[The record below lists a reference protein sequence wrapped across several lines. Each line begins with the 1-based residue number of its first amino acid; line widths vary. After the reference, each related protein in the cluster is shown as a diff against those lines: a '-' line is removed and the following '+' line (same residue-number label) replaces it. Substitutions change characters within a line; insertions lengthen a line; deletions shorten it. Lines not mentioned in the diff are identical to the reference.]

1 MAETSTTTQTT
12 EATSQPA
19 EKPQNNAPAPA
30 EGNDTPKQ
38 ENTPQNAAQLVG
50 DARPAEKTFTQDELN
65 KILADR
71 LKSEQKRW
79 EKKAAD
85 EKAEAER
92 VAKMT
97 AEQKAQHEQ
106 DKREREF
113 AAREAE
119 LSRKER
125 TATARDLL
133 AEKNAPAALIGA
145 VDVSSDE
152 AVTTSVEAVV
162 KAFNE
167 AVSAEVAKK
176 LAGAPPK
183 KGDPAK
189 TDPFREGLGI

>member
-1 MAETSTTTQTT
+1 MAETNTQTNTTTQTT
-12 EATSQPA
+12 TDPAQTAQNAQEA
-19 EKPQNNAPAPA
+19 APASA

-38 ENTPQNAAQLVG
+38 ENTSQSAAQ
-50 DARPAEKTFTQDELN
+50 PPEKAFTQDELN
-65 KILADR
+65 RILADR
-71 LKSEQKRW
+71 LKSERDRW

-97 AEQKAQHEQ
+97 ADEKAKHEQ
-106 DKREREF
+106 EKREREF
-113 AAREAE
+113 AQREAT
-119 LSRKER
+119 LQRKER

-133 AEKNAPAALIGA
+133 AEKGAPAALLGA

-152 AVTTSVEAVV
+152 AVAPSVEAIV
-162 KAFNE
+162 KAFNS

-183 KGDPAK
+183 TSSPAK
-189 TDPFREGLGI
+189 ADPFREGLGV

>member
-1 MAETSTTTQTT
+1 MAETNTTTQTT

-30 EGNDTPKQ
+30 EGNDNTPKQ
-38 ENTPQNAAQLVG
+38 ENAPQNAAQS
-50 DARPAEKTFTQDELN
+50 AEKTFTQDELN

-71 LKSEQKRW
+71 LNSAQKRW

-92 VAKMT
+92 VAKMS
-97 AEQKAQHEQ
+97 AEEKAKHEQ
-106 DKREREF
+106 EKREREF
-113 AAREAE
+113 AEREAE

-133 AEKNAPAALIGA
+133 AEKGAPAALIGA

-183 KGDPAK
+183 SGNSAK
-189 TDPFREGLGI
+189 ADPFREGLGI

>member
-1 MAETSTTTQTT
+1 MAEETQTNT
-12 EATSQPA
+12 QTA
-19 EKPQNNAPAPA
+19 ENAQGAASAPA
-30 EGNDTPKQ
+30 EDNDTPKQ
-38 ENTPQNAAQLVG
+38 ETTSQSDAQQ
-50 DARPAEKTFTQDELN
+50 PEKTFTQGELDAIVE
-65 KILADR
+65 KR
-71 LKSEQKRW
+71 LERARKAL
-79 EKKAAD
+79 EKKFAD

-92 VAKMT
+92 VAKMS
-97 AEQKAQHEQ
+97 ADEKAKHEQ
-106 DKREREF
+106 EKREREF
-113 AAREAE
+113 AEREAE

-152 AVTTSVEAVV
+152 AVASSVEAVV

-167 AVSAEVAKK
+167 AVSVEVAKK

-183 KGDPAK
+183 KSEPAK

>member
-1 MAETSTTTQTT
+1 MAETNTQTNTTTQTT
-12 EATSQPA
+12 DPA
-19 EKPQNNAPAPA
+19 QTTQTAQETAPAPA
-30 EGNDTPKQ
+30 EGNNTPKQ
-38 ENTPQNAAQLVG
+38 ETTPQSAAQN
-50 DARPAEKTFTQDELN
+50 AEKTFTQDELN

-106 DKREREF
+106 EKREREF
-113 AAREAE
+113 AEREAA
-119 LSRKER
+119 LQRKER

-152 AVTTSVEAVV
+152 AVTSSVEAVV
-162 KAFNE
+162 KAFND

-183 KGDPAK
+183 TGSPAK

>member
-1 MAETSTTTQTT
+1 MAETNNTTTQTT
-12 EATSQPA
+12 DPA
-19 EKPQNNAPAPA
+19 QTAQNAQETAPAPA

-38 ENTPQNAAQLVG
+38 ETTPQSAAQ
-50 DARPAEKTFTQDELN
+50 PPEKTFTQTEMN
-65 KILADR
+65 KIISDR
-71 LKSEQKRW
+71 LESERARW
-79 EKKAAD
+79 EKAAAD

-106 DKREREF
+106 EKREREF

>member
-1 MAETSTTTQTT
+1 MAETNTQTSTTTQTT
-12 EATSQPA
+12 DPA
-19 EKPQNNAPAPA
+19 QTTQNAQETAPAPA

-38 ENTPQNAAQLVG
+38 ENALQSAAQ
-50 DARPAEKTFTQDELN
+50 PAEKTFTQDELN

-71 LKSEQKRW
+71 LNSAQKRW

-92 VAKMT
+92 VAKMS
-97 AEQKAQHEQ
+97 AEEKAKHEQ
-106 DKREREF
+106 EKREREF
-113 AAREAE
+113 AEREAE

-125 TATARDLL
+125 TVTARDLL
-133 AEKNAPAALIGA
+133 AEKGAPAALIGA

-152 AVTTSVEAVV
+152 AVTNSVEAVV

-183 KGDPAK
+183 SGNSAK
-189 TDPFREGLGI
+189 ADPFREGLGI

>member
-1 MAETSTTTQTT
+1 MADEQTTQTT
-12 EATSQPA
+12 QEQGAALSAGGDPTTSTPEPEAENKP
-19 EKPQNNAPAPA
+19 EK
-30 EGNDTPKQ
+30 
-38 ENTPQNAAQLVG
+38 
-50 DARPAEKTFTQDELN
+50 PAEKTFTQDELN

-106 DKREREF
+106 EKREREF
-113 AAREAE
+113 AEREAE

-133 AEKNAPAALIGA
+133 AEKGAPAALIGA

-152 AVTTSVEAVV
+152 AVASSVEAVV

-183 KGDPAK
+183 SGNSVKA
-189 TDPFREGLGI
+189 DPFREGLGI

>member
-1 MAETSTTTQTT
+1 MADEQTTQTT
-12 EATSQPA
+12 QEQGAALSAGGDPTTSTPEPEAENKP
-19 EKPQNNAPAPA
+19 EK
-30 EGNDTPKQ
+30 
-38 ENTPQNAAQLVG
+38 
-50 DARPAEKTFTQDELN
+50 PAEKTFTQDELN

-106 DKREREF
+106 EKREREF
-113 AAREAE
+113 AEREAE

-133 AEKNAPAALIGA
+133 AEKGAPAALIGA

-152 AVTTSVEAVV
+152 AVTNSVEAVV

-183 KGDPAK
+183 SGNSAK
-189 TDPFREGLGI
+189 ADPFREGLGI

>member
-1 MAETSTTTQTT
+1 MAETNTTTQTT

-30 EGNDTPKQ
+30 EGNDTKGQ
-38 ENTPQNAAQLVG
+38 ETTPQSAAQ
-50 DARPAEKTFTQDELN
+50 PAEKTFTQDELN

-71 LKSEQKRW
+71 LNSAQKRW

-92 VAKMT
+92 VAKMS
-97 AEQKAQHEQ
+97 ADEKAKHEQ
-106 DKREREF
+106 EKREREF
-113 AAREAE
+113 AEREAA
-119 LSRKER
+119 LQRKER

-152 AVTTSVEAVV
+152 AVASSVEAVV
-162 KAFNE
+162 KAFSE

-183 KGDPAK
+183 KSEPAK
-189 TDPFREGLGI
+189 ADPFREGLGI

>member
-1 MAETSTTTQTT
+1 MADTNNTTTQTT
-12 EATSQPA
+12 DPAQTAQNAQEA
-19 EKPQNNAPAPA
+19 APAPA

-38 ENTPQNAAQLVG
+38 ENTSQSAAQ
-50 DARPAEKTFTQDELN
+50 PPEKTFTQDELN

-97 AEQKAQHEQ
+97 ADEKAKHEQ
-106 DKREREF
+106 EKREREF
-113 AAREAE
+113 AEREAT
-119 LSRKER
+119 LQRKER

-133 AEKNAPAALIGA
+133 AEKGAPAALLGA

-152 AVTTSVEAVV
+152 AVAPSVEAIV
-162 KAFNE
+162 KAFNS

-183 KGDPAK
+183 TSSPAK
-189 TDPFREGLGI
+189 ADPFREGLGV

>member
-19 EKPQNNAPAPA
+19 EKPQNTAPAPA

-38 ENTPQNAAQLVG
+38 ETTPQNAAQS
-50 DARPAEKTFTQDELN
+50 AEKTFTQTEMN
-65 KILADR
+65 KIISDR
-71 LKSEQKRW
+71 LKSERDRW

-106 DKREREF
+106 EKREREF

-152 AVTTSVEAVV
+152 AVASSVEAVV

>member
-1 MAETSTTTQTT
+1 MAETNTQTNTTTQTT
-12 EATSQPA
+12 DLAQTT
-19 EKPQNNAPAPA
+19 QNAQETAPAPA
-30 EGNDTPKQ
+30 EGNDTKGQ
-38 ENTPQNAAQLVG
+38 ETTPQSAAQ
-50 DARPAEKTFTQDELN
+50 PAEKTFTQDELN

-92 VAKMT
+92 VAKMS
-97 AEQKAQHEQ
+97 ADEKAKHEQ
-106 DKREREF
+106 EKREREF
-113 AAREAE
+113 AEREAE

-133 AEKNAPAALIGA
+133 AEKGAPAALIGA

-152 AVTTSVEAVV
+152 AVASSVEAVV

-183 KGDPAK
+183 SGNSAK
-189 TDPFREGLGI
+189 ADPFREGLGI

>member
-1 MAETSTTTQTT
+1 MADTNNTTTQTT
-12 EATSQPA
+12 DPAQTAQNAQEA
-19 EKPQNNAPAPA
+19 APTTP

-38 ENTPQNAAQLVG
+38 ENTSQSAAQ
-50 DARPAEKTFTQDELN
+50 PPEKTFTQDELN

-97 AEQKAQHEQ
+97 ADEKAKHEQ
-106 DKREREF
+106 EKREREF
-113 AAREAE
+113 AEREAT
-119 LSRKER
+119 LQRKER

-133 AEKNAPAALIGA
+133 AEKGAPAALLGA

-152 AVTTSVEAVV
+152 AVAPSVEAIV
-162 KAFNE
+162 KAFNS

-183 KGDPAK
+183 TSSPAK
-189 TDPFREGLGI
+189 ADPFREGLGV

>member
-1 MAETSTTTQTT
+1 MAETNTNTQTT
-12 EATSQPA
+12 EATSQTA
-19 EKPQNNAPAPA
+19 EKPQNTVPAA
-30 EGNDTPKQ
+30 SEGNDTPKQ
-38 ENTPQNAAQLVG
+38 ETATQSAAQS
-50 DARPAEKTFTQDELN
+50 AEKTFTQDELN

-106 DKREREF
+106 EKREREF
-113 AAREAE
+113 AEREAA
-119 LSRKER
+119 LQRKER

-133 AEKNAPAALIGA
+133 AEKGAPAALIGA
-145 VDVSSDE
+145 IDVSSDE
-152 AVTTSVEAVV
+152 AVSTSIEAVV
-162 KAFNE
+162 KAFSE

-183 KGDPAK
+183 KSEPAK

>member
-1 MAETSTTTQTT
+1 MAETNNTTTQTT
-12 EATSQPA
+12 DLAQTT
-19 EKPQNNAPAPA
+19 QNAQETAPAPT

-38 ENTPQNAAQLVG
+38 EITPQSAAQQ
-50 DARPAEKTFTQDELN
+50 PEKTFTQDELN

-92 VAKMT
+92 VAKMS
-97 AEQKAQHEQ
+97 AEEKAKHEQ
-106 DKREREF
+106 SKREREF
-113 AAREAE
+113 AEREAA
-119 LSRKER
+119 LQRKER

-133 AEKNAPAALIGA
+133 AEKGAPAALIGA

-152 AVTTSVEAVV
+152 AVTPSVEAIV

-183 KGDPAK
+183 SGSSAK
-189 TDPFREGLGI
+189 ADPFREGLGI

>member
-1 MAETSTTTQTT
+1 MAETNTQTNTTTQTT
-12 EATSQPA
+12 DPA
-19 EKPQNNAPAPA
+19 QTTQNAQETAPAPA

-38 ENTPQNAAQLVG
+38 ENAPQNAAQ
-50 DARPAEKTFTQDELN
+50 PAEKTFTQDELN

-97 AEQKAQHEQ
+97 ADEKAKHEQ
-106 DKREREF
+106 EKREREF
-113 AAREAE
+113 AEREAE

-133 AEKNAPAALIGA
+133 AEKGAPAALIGA

-152 AVTTSVEAVV
+152 AVTLSVEAVV

-183 KGDPAK
+183 SGNSAK
-189 TDPFREGLGI
+189 ADPFREGLGI

>member
-1 MAETSTTTQTT
+1 MAETNNTTTQTT
-12 EATSQPA
+12 DLAQTT
-19 EKPQNNAPAPA
+19 QNAQETAPAPT

-38 ENTPQNAAQLVG
+38 ESTPQSAAQQ
-50 DARPAEKTFTQDELN
+50 PEKTFTQDELN
-65 KILADR
+65 KIISDR
-71 LKSEQKRW
+71 LKSERDRW

-97 AEQKAQHEQ
+97 ADEKAKHEQ
-106 DKREREF
+106 SKREREF
-113 AAREAE
+113 AEREAA
-119 LSRKER
+119 LQRKER

-133 AEKNAPAALIGA
+133 AEKGAPAALIGA

-152 AVTTSVEAVV
+152 AVTPSVEAIV

-167 AVSAEVAKK
+167 AVSAEVTKK

-183 KGDPAK
+183 SGSSAK
-189 TDPFREGLGI
+189 ADPFREGLGI

>member
-38 ENTPQNAAQLVG
+38 ETTPQNAAQ
-50 DARPAEKTFTQDELN
+50 PAEKTFTQDELN

-97 AEQKAQHEQ
+97 ADEKSKHEQ
-106 DKREREF
+106 EKREREF
-113 AAREAE
+113 AEREAA
-119 LSRKER
+119 LQRKER

-183 KGDPAK
+183 IGSPAK

>member
-1 MAETSTTTQTT
+1 MAETNTHTNTTTQTT
-12 EATSQPA
+12 DLAQTT
-19 EKPQNNAPAPA
+19 QNAQETAPAPA

-38 ENTPQNAAQLVG
+38 ENAPQSAAQ
-50 DARPAEKTFTQDELN
+50 PSEKTFTQDELN

-92 VAKMT
+92 VAKMS
-97 AEQKAQHEQ
+97 AEEKAKHEQ
-106 DKREREF
+106 EKREREF
-113 AAREAE
+113 AEREAE

-152 AVTTSVEAVV
+152 AVTNSVEAVV

-183 KGDPAK
+183 KSEPTK

>member
-1 MAETSTTTQTT
+1 MAETNTQTNTTTQTT
-12 EATSQPA
+12 DPA
-19 EKPQNNAPAPA
+19 QTTQNAQETAPAPA

-38 ENTPQNAAQLVG
+38 ENAPQSAAQ
-50 DARPAEKTFTQDELN
+50 PSEKTFTQDELN

-71 LKSEQKRW
+71 LNSAQKRW

-92 VAKMT
+92 VAKMS
-97 AEQKAQHEQ
+97 AEEKAKHEQ
-106 DKREREF
+106 EKREREF
-113 AAREAE
+113 AEREAE

-133 AEKNAPAALIGA
+133 AEKGAPAALIGA

-183 KGDPAK
+183 SGNSVKA
-189 TDPFREGLGI
+189 DPFREGLGI

>member
-1 MAETSTTTQTT
+1 MAETNTQTNTTTQTT
-12 EATSQPA
+12 DLAQTT
-19 EKPQNNAPAPA
+19 QNAQETAPAPT

-38 ENTPQNAAQLVG
+38 ENAPQNAAQS
-50 DARPAEKTFTQDELN
+50 AEKTFTQDELN

-71 LKSEQKRW
+71 LNSAQKRW

-92 VAKMT
+92 VAKMS
-97 AEQKAQHEQ
+97 ADEKAKHEQ
-106 DKREREF
+106 EKREREF
-113 AAREAE
+113 AEREAE

-133 AEKNAPAALIGA
+133 AEKGAPAALIGA

-152 AVTTSVEAVV
+152 AVASSVEAVV
-162 KAFNE
+162 KAFNA

-183 KGDPAK
+183 SGNSAK
-189 TDPFREGLGI
+189 ADPFREGLGI

>member
-1 MAETSTTTQTT
+1 MAETNTTTQTT

-30 EGNDTPKQ
+30 EGNDTKGQ
-38 ENTPQNAAQLVG
+38 ETTPQSAAQ
-50 DARPAEKTFTQDELN
+50 PSEKTFTQDELN

-71 LKSEQKRW
+71 LNSAQKRW

-97 AEQKAQHEQ
+97 ADEKAKHEQ

-113 AAREAE
+113 AEREAE

-125 TATARDLL
+125 TATARGLL

-152 AVTTSVEAVV
+152 AVAASVEAVA
-162 KAFNE
+162 KAFSE

-183 KGDPAK
+183 KSEPAK
-189 TDPFREGLGI
+189 ADPFREGLGI

>member
-1 MAETSTTTQTT
+1 MAETNTTTQTT
-12 EATSQPA
+12 TDPA
-19 EKPQNNAPAPA
+19 QTAQNAQEPAPAPA

-38 ENTPQNAAQLVG
+38 ETTPQSAAQS
-50 DARPAEKTFTQDELN
+50 AEKTFTQTEMN
-65 KILADR
+65 KIISDR
-71 LKSEQKRW
+71 LKSERDRW

-106 DKREREF
+106 EKREREF

-152 AVTTSVEAVV
+152 AVASSVEAVV

>member
-1 MAETSTTTQTT
+1 MAETNTQTNTTTQTT
-12 EATSQPA
+12 DLAQTT
-19 EKPQNNAPAPA
+19 QNAQETAPAPA
-30 EGNDTPKQ
+30 EGNDAKGQ
-38 ENTPQNAAQLVG
+38 ETTPQNAAQS
-50 DARPAEKTFTQDELN
+50 AEKTFTQDELN

-92 VAKMT
+92 VAKMS
-97 AEQKAQHEQ
+97 AEEKSKHEQ
-106 DKREREF
+106 EKREREF
-113 AAREAE
+113 AEREAE

-133 AEKNAPAALIGA
+133 AEKGAPAALIGA

-183 KGDPAK
+183 SGNSAK
-189 TDPFREGLGI
+189 ADPFREGLGI

>member
-1 MAETSTTTQTT
+1 MAETNTNTQTT
-12 EATSQPA
+12 TGPA
-19 EKPQNNAPAPA
+19 QTNQNAQDTAPAPS
-30 EGNDTPKQ
+30 EGNDTTKQ
-38 ENTPQNAAQLVG
+38 ETAPQSAAQG
-50 DARPAEKTFTQDELN
+50 AEKTFTQDELN

-92 VAKMT
+92 VAKMS
-97 AEQKAQHEQ
+97 AEEKAKHEQ
-106 DKREREF
+106 EKREREF
-113 AAREAE
+113 AEREAE

-133 AEKNAPAALIGA
+133 AEKGAPAALIGA
-145 VDVSSDE
+145 IDVSSDE
-152 AVTTSVEAVV
+152 AVATSVEAVV
-162 KAFNE
+162 KAFSE

>member
-1 MAETSTTTQTT
+1 MAETNTQTNTTTQTT
-12 EATSQPA
+12 DLAQTT
-19 EKPQNNAPAPA
+19 QNAQETAPAPA

-38 ENTPQNAAQLVG
+38 ETTPQNAAQ
-50 DARPAEKTFTQDELN
+50 PSEKTFTQDELN

-92 VAKMT
+92 VAKMS
-97 AEQKAQHEQ
+97 AEEKAKHEQ
-106 DKREREF
+106 EKREREF
-113 AAREAE
+113 AEREAE

-133 AEKNAPAALIGA
+133 AEKGAPAALIGA

-183 KGDPAK
+183 SGNSAK
-189 TDPFREGLGI
+189 ADPFREGLGI

>member
-1 MAETSTTTQTT
+1 MAETNTNTQTT

-38 ENTPQNAAQLVG
+38 ETTPQSAAQ
-50 DARPAEKTFTQDELN
+50 PSEKTFTQDELN

-71 LKSEQKRW
+71 LNSAQKRW

-92 VAKMT
+92 VAKMS
-97 AEQKAQHEQ
+97 AEEKAKHEQ
-106 DKREREF
+106 EKREREF
-113 AAREAE
+113 AEREAE

-133 AEKNAPAALIGA
+133 AEKGAPAALIGA

-152 AVTTSVEAVV
+152 AITNSVEAVV

-183 KGDPAK
+183 SGNSAK
-189 TDPFREGLGI
+189 ADPFREGLGI

>member
-1 MAETSTTTQTT
+1 MADEQTTQTT
-12 EATSQPA
+12 QEQGAALSAGGDPTTSTPEPEAENKP
-19 EKPQNNAPAPA
+19 EK
-30 EGNDTPKQ
+30 
-38 ENTPQNAAQLVG
+38 
-50 DARPAEKTFTQDELN
+50 PAEKTFTQDELN

-106 DKREREF
+106 EKREREF
-113 AAREAE
+113 AEREAE

-125 TATARDLL
+125 TASARDLL
-133 AEKNAPAALIGA
+133 AEKGAPAALIGA

-152 AVTTSVEAVV
+152 AVTNSVEAVV

-183 KGDPAK
+183 SGNSAK
-189 TDPFREGLGI
+189 ADPFREGLGI

>member
-19 EKPQNNAPAPA
+19 EKRQNNAPAPA

-38 ENTPQNAAQLVG
+38 EDVPQHAAQS
-50 DARPAEKTFTQDELN
+50 AEKTFTQDELN
-65 KILADR
+65 RILADR
-71 LKSEQKRW
+71 LNAAQKRW

-92 VAKMT
+92 VAKMS
-97 AEQKAQHEQ
+97 AEEKAKHEQ
-106 DKREREF
+106 EKREREF
-113 AAREAE
+113 AEREAE

-125 TATARDLL
+125 TAAARDLL
-133 AEKNAPAALIGA
+133 AEKGAPAALIGA

-152 AVTTSVEAVV
+152 AVASSVEAVV
-162 KAFNE
+162 KAFNV

-183 KGDPAK
+183 KSEPTK